1 MDDILLHE
9 TQKVNAMKELPKIL
23 ESDYDEKKLY
33 QVKNMSLE
41 ETKENLNDVSVPLNA
56 NRKVHMELKIKIIW
70 HIYTTKK

>member
-1 MDDILLHE
+1 
-9 TQKVNAMKELPKIL
+9 MKELPKIL

-56 NRKVHMELKIKIIW
+56 NRKVHMELKIKII
-70 HIYTTKK
+70 